1 MNKLIRVVCIH
12 SLLVFSSCQWVQ
24 PFFIKNE
31 KKEERKEKRIER
43 KVVRGNLITVTPDS
57 TAFKSAQADV
67 QRARQWIQATDIPYQ
82 RFQCKAKMNL
92 ESNGKKQS
100 FMANF
105 RLGKNNIIWVSI
117 HAPLVGEVARAVI
130 TPDSVK
136 AMERINKRS
145 YNYSYAGLQ
154 KLINLEVDFKTLQNL
169 IIGQAIATDG
179 QITDVKNGGGIT
191 RIDIKGKEGN
201 NQININQADTT
212 LQQIRV
218 QTNRGASTSSI
229 LIQYDRYQH
238 QGNTRISTLRDYHVQ
253 DDKGVVELNMDIN
266 KFDINPDID
275 FPYTVP
281 ANYRRQK

>member
-1 MNKLIRVVCIH
+1 MNKLIRVVCIYC
-12 SLLVFSSCQWVQ
+12 LLVFSSCQWVQ

-43 KVVRGNLITVTPDS
+43 KVVRGNLVTVTPDS
-57 TAFKSAQADV
+57 TAFKNAQADV
-67 QRARQWIQATDIPYQ
+67 QRARQWIQATNIPYQ

-105 RLGKNNIIWVSI
+105 RLAKNKIIWVSI

-154 KLINLEVDFKTLQNL
+154 KLINLEVDFNTLQNL
-169 IIGQAIATDG
+169 IIGEAVATDG
-179 QITDVKNGGGIT
+179 QITDVKNTGGIT
-191 RIDIKGKEGN
+191 RIDIKGNESN

-212 LQQIRV
+212 LKQLLV
-218 QTNRGASTSSI
+218 QTNRGVSTSSI
-229 LIQYDRYQH
+229 LIQFDRYQ
-238 QGNTRISTLRDYHVQ
+238 QQNNTRISTLRDYHVQ
-253 DDKGVVELNMDIN
+253 DAKGVVELNMDIN